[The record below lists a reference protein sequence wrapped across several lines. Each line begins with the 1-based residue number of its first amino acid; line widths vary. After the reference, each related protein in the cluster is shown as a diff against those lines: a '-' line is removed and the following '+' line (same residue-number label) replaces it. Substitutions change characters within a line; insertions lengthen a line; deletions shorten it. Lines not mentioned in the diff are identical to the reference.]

1 MTDLMEKRGK
11 SKSKK
16 DSQSKKRIQSG
27 CFHVYL
33 RGNGKKTVFY
43 DEAERAEFLKRC
55 YSTSLKYGSRIL
67 AFVIMDNHVHLLLI
81 TEHLTKFMNSLLVGF
96 VHWYNKKNGI
106 SDKLFKTPFGSAN
119 KYSDKDIAESIM
131 YILSNPIRANI
142 CKDPREYKWSSFH
155 SYFNKSNALQKNIEI
170 DTAFIESIFESKED
184 FERSL
189 NGYNADID
197 KIRKKGKDF
206 WPKESYINI
215 MEYLNLILCGKNI
228 FELTKTERN
237 SLIIKI
243 RKETGASCWHIAS
256 LMHES
261 YEEVK
266 RILIC

>member
-1 MTDLMEKRGK
+1 MGK
-11 SKSKK
+11 KGKIKSKK
-16 DSQSKKRIQSG
+16 DTQSKKRIQSG

-43 DEAERAEFLKRC
+43 DDSERVEFLKRC
-55 YSTSLKYGSRIL
+55 NSTSVKYGSRIL
-67 AFVIMDNHVHLLLI
+67 AYVIMDNHVHFILI

-96 VHWYNKKNGI
+96 VHWYNRKNGL
-106 SDKLFKTPFGSAN
+106 SDKLFKTPFGSAQ
-119 KYSDKDIAESIM
+119 KYSDEDILESIM
-131 YILSNPIRANI
+131 YIVSNPLRANI
-142 CKDPREYKWSSFH
+142 CKAPKDYKWSSFL
-155 SYFNKSNALQKNIEI
+155 SYFNINNSLQNII
-170 DTAFIESIFESKED
+170 QVDSAFIESIFESKEE

-197 KIRKKGKDF
+197 KIRKRGKDL

-215 MEYLNLILCGKNI
+215 MEYLNSNLCGKTI
-228 FELTKTERN
+228 FELTKPERN
-237 SLIIKI
+237 SLIFKL
-243 RKETGASCWHIAS
+243 RKETGASYWHIAS